1 MDFHCSKPPEY
12 FGSARRLAMRQA
24 AVKLR
29 DTVLQV
35 PARLCSSAASSLLG
49 TPDLVF
55 AAMTR
60 EGIVQCLGAPVDNA
74 PKYYHGP
81 YILWLRGNRD
91 FLDQSVRYAKH
102 FWAARNAGGNQKDSS
117 VSEKW
122 HRFNPPKFPIS
133 AQDVTTLDPV
143 IGISV
148 AEEILGFHS
157 HEIRILYHRGLLQP
171 IGGSGERFKHKRFF
185 LADILKHHGDAAWLH
200 RAQAAIGKFWWDK
213 NHPS

>member
-102 FWAARNAGGNQKDSS
+102 FWAARNAGANQKDNGAP
-117 VSEKW
+117 ETW
-122 HRFNPPKFPIS
+122 RRFNPPKFPMS
-133 AQDVTTLDPV
+133 AYVTSLDPV
-143 IGISV
+143 VGIGV
-148 AEEILGFHS
+148 AEEILGFQA
-157 HEIRILYHRGLLQP
+157 HEIRILYHRGLLLP
-171 IGGSGERFKHKRFF
+171 IGGSDALHKHKKFF
-185 LADILKHHGDAAWLH
+185 LVDILRNYGDAAWLH
-200 RAQAAIGKFWWDK
+200 RAQAAVADFWRNK